1 MCNFKKIN
9 EWYIVQLNKYQTS
22 NILYSIML
30 QSNKNKQT
38 TNKQF
43 FTNLE
48 VNIYRNVSSAVT
60 KGHLEVSEMQNVQNV
75 SHMFV

>member
-1 MCNFKKIN
+1 MCNFKKMN

-60 KGHLEVSEMQNVQNV
+60 KGYLEVSEMQNVQNV